1 MEAASIGETIRV
13 GDLEIRPGEF
23 TVLARGRPVALTPR
37 ELALLT
43 ALARRPNR
51 IVSRAELYSAVWQ
64 RPFQGDNRSVD
75 VYVGKLRHKLE
86 EALPGQRY
94 IHTHFGFGYRF
105 SPEPDLQVFHNGATH
120 R

>member
-1 MEAASIGETIRV
+1 MEAATFGETLQTGEI
-13 GDLEIRPGEF
+13 EIRPDEF
-23 TVLARGRPVALTPR
+23 TALAAGKPLPLTPR

-43 ALARRPNR
+43 ALVRRQDR

-64 RPFQGDNRSVD
+64 RPFDGDNRSVD

-86 EALPGQRY
+86 EAVSARRF

-105 SPEPDLQVFHNGATH
+105 SPESALQVFHNGATD